1 MTRILSLFV
10 MFMLFGVLAFAQ
22 NRVVTGTVTDEKGM
36 AVDAASV
43 RVAGTKLGTTTNET
57 GSYRL
62 NNVPANA
69 TIVISSIGIATK
81 EINAGSS
88 GPVNVVV
95 TRTSSELNAVTVVST
110 GLNIKRQ
117 PKELGYAATTLTN
130 KTITAGKAV
139 GVAQALNGK
148 VSSVSVST
156 TSSGVFE
163 NNTIRI
169 RGIRTLTGNNDPMLV
184 VDGAPTPLSYLS
196 SIAPEDIA
204 TETLLKGATAAAIYG
219 PEGANGVII
228 INTKR
233 GTGDGSLSVSLTS
246 TVQLTKVAFFPKL
259 QHQFGQG
266 AGEVIN
272 PDGSYGYVP
281 YENQIYGP
289 RFDGS
294 IQPIGVP
301 LEDGSIQSGP
311 YSNIHAADKKNFYNT
326 GSTLQNNISISGKD
340 FFLSIDDAIVHGTV
354 PNDKLRRTGFRFN
367 GGKTLNKFSASY
379 GLNYILQNYDVLNE
393 NALASLNPTSYGGGL
408 FFQILQT
415 ADNIPLLQYKDWQNN
430 KFAQYSNYYNE
441 FATNPYWA
449 IGNLR
454 QTGRSD
460 QFLANME
467 LNYQFAPWLK
477 ATLRGNTDLSFS
489 SFQNNTAPVIVS
501 AYAQAHRSTTQYS
514 NKPGS
519 VFTGITNSSRVN
531 FDGYLSGEAGVTKN
545 FRVSYLAGGQ
555 VRQNRSRTEQ
565 LGGNNLVVPYL
576 YNVSVRSGDANVGT
590 NNIVESRS
598 YSLYGSLGLKY
609 HDYAFVEFT
618 GRNDWD
624 SRLLP
629 NNRIFFYPG
638 VNASLVITDKGANSL
653 VPSMHNNI
661 LNFLKLRGSYVKSGN
676 VNVGVY
682 ALNATYSQPA
692 GFPYGNNVG
701 FTAGGQ
707 IPDKNLTPEFQYS
720 SEAGFEAGFL
730 KNNRIYLEATYY
742 NSDNKDQVLQVS
754 LPQSTGY
761 TTELANAAEF
771 KNYGVDLDL
780 TLSPLINIGKARL
793 DLKMN
798 AGYNN
803 NKVIKTFQDLP
814 VFTGGSGNFI
824 QNSVSS
830 PTINQ
835 VAQVGG
841 PAYAFQ
847 LTDYA
852 RDDQGRVIVDING
865 NPTQANALVIQGR
878 SLPLWTIGVTPAVTV
893 GNFTMSMTWDY
904 KGGHNAYSG
913 LGSDMDFSGISARS
927 AIYGRQNFVFP
938 NSVYDDGTG
947 KYVVN
952 TDRLTQDGN
961 YAFWTGKG
969 TNSGIATNYFYSAA
983 ALRLREVNLSYNW
996 PINGKA
1002 LKSLTFS
1009 IVGRNLFL
1017 FVPKTNQWGDPEFN
1031 SGGANTYG
1039 ISSSFQSPATRL
1051 LGFSVRAQF

>member
-22 NRVVTGTVTDEKGM
+22 NRVVTGTVTDEKGN
-36 AVDAASV
+36 AVEAASI
-43 RVAGTKLGTTTNET
+43 RVVGTRIGTATDQN

-62 NNVPANA
+62 ANVAPGS
-69 TIVISSIGIATK
+69 IIRVSSVGVTQQDVTVGA
-81 EINAGSS
+81 S
-88 GPVNVVV
+88 GPVNIVVAK
-95 TRTSSELNAVTVVST
+95 TAGTELNAVTVVT
-110 GLNIKRQ
+110 TANNIRRQ

-156 TSSGVFE
+156 TSSSVFE
-163 NNTIRI
+163 AATIRI
-169 RGIRTLTGNNDPMLV
+169 RGIRSLTGNNDPMLV

-233 GTGDGSLSVSLTS
+233 GTGDGSLQVSIS
-246 TVQLTKVAFFPKL
+246 SSVQLTKVAFFPKL
-259 QHQFGQG
+259 QHMYGQG

-272 PDGSYGYVP
+272 VDGSYGYVP
-281 YENQIYGP
+281 YENQLYGP
-289 RFDGS
+289 QFDGTT
-294 IQPIGVP
+294 QDIGVR

-311 YSNIHAADKKNFYNT
+311 YSNLHATDKKNFYNT
-326 GSTLQNNISISGKD
+326 GSTLQNNISISGKE
-340 FFLSIDDAIVHGTV
+340 FFLSIDDAIIHGTV
-354 PNDKLRRTGFRFN
+354 PDDKLRRTSFRFN
-367 GGKTLNKFSASY
+367 GGKNVNKFSASY
-379 GLNYILQNYDVLNE
+379 GINYVLQNYNVLNE
-393 NALASLNPTSYGGGL
+393 NALASLSPTSYGGGL

-430 KFAQYSNYYNE
+430 KYAQYSNYYNE

-460 QFLANME
+460 QFLGNVE
-467 LNYQFAPWLK
+467 LGYQLAPWLK
-477 ATLRGNTDLSFS
+477 ATARANTDLSFT
-489 SFQNNTAPVIVS
+489 SFENTTAPVNVT

-519 VFTGITNSSRVN
+519 VVNGITNSNRIN
-531 FDGYLSGEAGVTKN
+531 FDGFLSGETGVAKN
-545 FRVSYLAGGQ
+545 FRVSYLGGGQ

-565 LGGNNLVVPYL
+565 IGGNNLVVPYL
-576 YNVSVRSGDANVGT
+576 FNPVVRTGDAAVAAT
-590 NNIVESRS
+590 QTQSTS

-638 VNASLVITDKGANSL
+638 VNASFVLSDAA
-653 VPSMHNNI
+653 PSIKNKV
-661 LNFLKLRGSYVKSGN
+661 LNFAKIRGSYVKSGN
-676 VNVGVY
+676 VNLNPY
-682 ALNATYSQPA
+682 QLNATYAPPG
-692 GFPYGNNVG
+692 GFPYPNTVG
-701 FTAGGQ
+701 FSAGGL
-707 IPDKNLTPEFQYS
+707 IPDKNLTPEFQLT
-720 SEAGFEAGFL
+720 SEVGMELGFL
-730 KNNRIYLEATYY
+730 KNNRIYFEATYY
-742 NSDNKDQVLQVS
+742 NSDNKDQILTVTKPS
-754 LPQSTGY
+754 STGY
-761 TTELANAAEF
+761 QAALANAAEF

-780 TLSPLINIGKARL
+780 TLSPLVNIGRARL

-803 NKVIKTFQDLP
+803 NQVLHTFQDLP
-814 VFTGGSGNFI
+814 VFTGGSANFI

-830 PTINQ
+830 PTITQ

-841 PAYAFQ
+841 PAYAYQ
-847 LTDYA
+847 LTDYN
-852 RDDQGRVIVDING
+852 RDDQGRVIVDANG
-865 NPTQANALVIQGR
+865 NPTQANALRIMGR
-878 SLPLWTIGVTPAVTV
+878 SLPLWTIGVTPAVTI
-893 GNFTMSMTWDY
+893 GNFQMSMTWDF

-927 AIYGRQNFVFP
+927 ADYGRQSFIFP

-961 YAFWTGKG
+961 YAFWTGKT
-969 TNSGIATNYFYSAA
+969 TNTGIATNYFYSAA

-996 PINGKA
+996 AINGKG
-1002 LKSLTFS
+1002 LKNLTFS

-1017 FVPKTNQWGDPEFN
+1017 FVPKSNQWGDPEFN

-1051 LGFSVRAQF
+1051 LGLSVKAQF